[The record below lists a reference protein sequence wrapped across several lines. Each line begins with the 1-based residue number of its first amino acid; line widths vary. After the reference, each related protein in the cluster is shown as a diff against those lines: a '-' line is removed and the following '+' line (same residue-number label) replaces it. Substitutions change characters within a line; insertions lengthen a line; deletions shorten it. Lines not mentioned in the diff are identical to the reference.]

1 MIALQQAVRA
11 STVLAAVLQRAAQS
25 QAMLEAVRPLLPP
38 GLRPQVAA
46 GPLEDG
52 LWCVLVEHSAAHS
65 KLRLL
70 APTLLAALQQAGY
83 AVTDLRV
90 KVRPPR

>member
-1 MIALQQAVRA
+1 MIPLQQAVRA
-11 STVLAAVLQRAAQS
+11 STVLSAVLQRAAQS

-38 GLRPQVAA
+38 GLREQVLA

-52 LWCVLVEHSAAHS
+52 HWCLLVAHAAAAG
-65 KLRLL
+65 KVRLL
-70 APTLLAALQQAGY
+70 APTLLAALQLAGH
-83 AVTDLRV
+83 AVTDLRL